1 MRLLAKSPTKT
12 AWDPSRLGLVMSAAE
27 DQAEEVAGMSVGVA
41 AGGSVG
47 FDRGLGDV
55 GMVPGTEG
63 SSVHRRHC
71 HY

>member
-1 MRLLAKSPTKT
+1 
-12 AWDPSRLGLVMSAAE
+12 MSAAE